1 MSISPNKLISIF
13 KNTPL
18 YTSILYTNQDISN
31 QKELLSIKELKVFY
45 RIVLYKENLYFIL
58 YNGKEVLYSI
68 QNISTLLEIN
78 NNLNPSIEFHS
89 YHKLCDYIVN
99 IIPSESNVCMKEIV
113 NEDENNIQIR
123 IKASFDVVSFNW
135 NFICHKVLN
144 NFSFEIEIY
153 ITNQIFLSSIY
164 EMYQVLN
171 KCYSS
176 NVIVNINE
184 YKQMNIHE
192 KLSRPSTKF
201 LDLCCSLSDMEKFSN
216 IDDESVIEEEK
227 ENHEVKNESKKGKKN
242 ESQIKIN
249 DNNVIIVNEDEG
261 KQKNKNILK
270 KKKMKFA

>member
-1 MSISPNKLISIF
+1 MSISPNKLIAIF

-18 YTSILYTNQDISN
+18 YTSVLYTNQDISN
-31 QKELLSIKELKVFY
+31 QKDLLTIKELKVFY
-45 RIVLYKENLYFIL
+45 RIVFYKENLYFIL
-58 YNGKEVLYSI
+58 YNGKDVLFSI
-68 QNISTLLEIN
+68 QNISILLEIN
-78 NNLNPSIEFHS
+78 NNLNPSIEFHNH
-89 YHKLCDYIVN
+89 HKLCDYIVN
-99 IIPSESNVCMKEIV
+99 IIPAESNVCMKEFV

-135 NFICHKVLN
+135 NFICDKILN
-144 NFSFEIEIY
+144 KFSSDIEVY
-153 ITNQIFLSSIY
+153 ITNQFFLSSIY

-184 YKQMNIHE
+184 YKQMNIYE
-192 KLSRPSTKF
+192 KFSRPSTKF
-201 LDLCCSLSDMEKFSN
+201 LDLCCSVSDMKKFSN
-216 IDDESVIEEEK
+216 IDDENVIEEEK
-227 ENHEVKNESKKGKKN
+227 ENHEVKNESKKGIKN

-249 DNNVIIVNEDEG
+249 DNNVILVNEDEG